1 MDTTNLTD
9 KSLHIEKKLQVCWL
23 NTYLEHLIGSV
34 LKGFTEHSFQQFST
48 IYILISIKRL
58 KTELFRNLS
67 NTGILT

>member
-1 MDTTNLTD
+1 MNTTKLTN

-23 NTYLEHLIGSV
+23 NTYSEHLIGSA
-34 LKGFTEHSFQQFST
+34 LKDFIEHNFQQFST
-48 IYILISIKRL
+48 IYILVSIKRL